1 MRARSIA
8 PLPIQRMK
16 QDGEQHHRRS
26 IRLSGYDY
34 TQSGAY
40 FVTACIQKRVCLF
53 GSIVNGEMQ
62 LNDAGRI
69 VQEVWTELPARFPQ
83 VRVDNFI
90 VMPNHIHGI
99 ILVGAQFIAPSNSP
113 LDTAESPPGSA
124 IGRAPTLGEIIRAYK
139 AISTREIRRRERRIL
154 DGNVIT
160 TNISFVM
167 KRSLNRI
174 REYIVNNPIQWDVDR
189 ENPAVITPEPRD
201 PWRSC

>member
-1 MRARSIA
+1 MQDIKY
-8 PLPIQRMK
+8 K
-16 QDGEQHHRRS
+16 QHNRRS

-34 TQSGAY
+34 AQSGAY

-69 VQEVWTELPARFPQ
+69 VQEVWRDLPARFPQ
-83 VRVDNFI
+83 VRIDNFI

-113 LDTAESPPGSA
+113 PDIVESPTGSA

-139 AISTREIRRRERRIL
+139 AISTREIRRAVKADFSWQRNYYEHIVR
-154 DGNVIT
+154 NEE
-160 TNISFVM
+160 
-167 KRSLNRI
+167 SLNRI
-174 REYIVNNPIQWDVDR
+174 REYIVNNPIQWDFDR
-189 ENPAVITPEPRD
+189 ENPAVITPEPKD
-201 PWRSC
+201 AWRAR